1 MPVLRVFVYNARQR
15 AILKHC
21 TITPGKTTMPFVAMT
36 REMGSLGKDVAAAV
50 ADRLSK
56 QVVHHEIID
65 NLASKMR
72 LRKSHVIRF
81 LEGKSGIWER
91 LTTDKTS
98 LSIYTADETFAL
110 VESGRVAVIRGWGA
124 AHLLRPVPHVVSVRV
139 CAPFDVRVKRMMERL
154 NTDDRDFVENE
165 IRLSEEAHG
174 AITRR
179 HFGISWQHS
188 DRYDLVLN
196 TERLTIEEC
205 ADEVLS
211 LLDDPTFQE
220 TAESQRTFRNLAL
233 AAHVRSALRQDTR
246 TAKFQISITAEDGVV
261 SLAGLIDPGQ
271 EVEHAAEVAR
281 QVPGIKDIVIQL
293 RVAALG
299 ARHIAE

>member
-1 MPVLRVFVYNARQR
+1 MAL
-15 AILKHC
+15 
-21 TITPGKTTMPFVAMT
+21 VAMT

-50 ADRLSK
+50 ADRLGK
-56 QVVHHEIID
+56 QVIHHEIID

-81 LEGKSGIWER
+81 LEGKAGIWER

-110 VESGRVAVIRGWGA
+110 AESGNVAVIRGWGA
-124 AHLLRPVPHVVSVRV
+124 THLLRPVTHVISVRV
-139 CAPFDVRVKRMMERL
+139 CAPFEVRVERMMERL
-154 NTDDRDFVENE
+154 NTDDRDFVMNE
-165 IRLSEEAHG
+165 IKLSEEAHG

-196 TERLTIEEC
+196 TERLTVEEC
-205 ADEVLS
+205 ADEVVS
-211 LLDDPTFQE
+211 LCDDPNFQE
-220 TAESQRTFRNLAL
+220 TAESRRVFSELAL

-246 TAKFQISITAEDGVV
+246 TSKFQISISAQDGVV
-261 SLAGLIDPGQ
+261 TLAGMIDPGQ
-271 EVEHAAEVAR
+271 EATYAADVAR
-281 QVPGIKDIVIQL
+281 QVPGVRDVALQL
-293 RVAALG
+293 RVASLG
-299 ARHIAE
+299 ARHIVE

>member
-1 MPVLRVFVYNARQR
+1 
-15 AILKHC
+15 
-21 TITPGKTTMPFVAMT
+21 
-36 REMGSLGKDVAAAV
+36 MGSLGKDVAAVV
-50 ADRLSK
+50 AGRLNK

-81 LEGKSGIWER
+81 LEGRSGILER

-110 VESGRVAVIRGWGA
+110 AESGTVAVIRGWGA
-124 AHLLRPVPHVVSVRV
+124 AHLLRPVPHVISVRV
-139 CAPFDVRVKRMMERL
+139 CAPLEVRVKRMMERL
-154 NTDDRDFVENE
+154 NTDDRDFVVNE

-188 DRYDLVLN
+188 DQYDLVLN

-205 ADEVLS
+205 ADEVMG
-211 LLDDPTFQE
+211 LLDDATFQE
-220 TAESQRTFRNLAL
+220 TPQSKRAFSNLAL
-233 AAHVRSALRQDTR
+233 AAHIRSALRQDPR
-246 TAKFQISITAEDGVV
+246 TAKMMISITCEDGVAT
-261 SLAGLIDPGQ
+261 LAGLVDPGQ
-271 EVEHAAEVAR
+271 EPRDAAEVASR
-281 QVPGIKDIVIQL
+281 VPGVTDVKNQL
-293 RVAALG
+293 RSVVGG
-299 ARHIAE
+299 ARHHVEG

>member
-1 MPVLRVFVYNARQR
+1 MPL
-15 AILKHC
+15 I
-21 TITPGKTTMPFVAMT
+21 AMT
-36 REMGSLGKDVAAAV
+36 REMGSLGKDVAAAL
-50 ADRLSK
+50 ADRLGK

-110 VESGRVAVIRGWGA
+110 AESGNVAVIRGWGA
-124 AHLLRPVPHVVSVRV
+124 THLLRPVQHVISVRV
-139 CAPFDVRVKRMMERL
+139 CAPFEVRVKRMLERL

-179 HFGISWQHS
+179 HFGINWQDSEH
-188 DRYDLVLN
+188 YDLVLN
-196 TERLTIEEC
+196 TERLTVEEC
-205 ADEVLS
+205 ADEVTA
-211 LLDDPTFQE
+211 LLDDSTFQE
-220 TAESQRTFRNLAL
+220 TAQSQRYFRNLAL
-233 AAHVRSALRQDTR
+233 AAHVRAALRQDVR
-246 TAKFQISITAEDGVV
+246 TSKMMFSITCDDGVAT
-261 SLAGLIDPGQ
+261 LAGLVDPGQ
-271 EVEHAAEVAR
+271 EPKDAVEVASK
-281 QVPGIKDIVIQL
+281 VPGVKEIRNQL
-293 RVAALG
+293 RVVTAG
-299 ARHIAE
+299 ARHHVEG

>member
-1 MPVLRVFVYNARQR
+1 MAL
-15 AILKHC
+15 
-21 TITPGKTTMPFVAMT
+21 VAMT

-50 ADRLSK
+50 ADRLGK

-110 VESGRVAVIRGWGA
+110 AESGRVAVIRGWGA
-124 AHLLRPVPHVVSVRV
+124 AHLLRRVPHVVAVRV
-139 CAPFDVRVKRMMERL
+139 CAPFEVRVKRMMERL

-165 IRLSEEAHG
+165 IRMSEEAHG

-188 DRYDLVLN
+188 DQYDLVLN
-196 TERLTIEEC
+196 TERLSIDEC
-205 ADEVLS
+205 ADEIMNLCE
-211 LLDDPTFQE
+211 DPTFEE
-220 TAESQRTFRNLAL
+220 TPESRRIFSDLAL
-233 AAHVRSALRQDTR
+233 AAHVRAALRQDSR
-246 TAKFQISITAEDGVV
+246 TKQLQLSIASKDGVV
-261 SLAGLIDPGQ
+261 TLAGL
-271 EVEHAAEVAR
+271 VESGLDKPAVEVAR
-281 QVPGIKDIVIQL
+281 QVPGVKDVLTQL
-293 RVAALG
+293 RIAAAS
-299 ARHIAE
+299 ARHIVE

>member
-1 MPVLRVFVYNARQR
+1 MPL
-15 AILKHC
+15 I
-21 TITPGKTTMPFVAMT
+21 AMT
-36 REMGSLGKDVAAAV
+36 REMGSLGKDVAATI
-50 ADRLSK
+50 ADRLKK

-81 LEGKSGIWER
+81 LEGRSGILER

-110 VESGRVAVIRGWGA
+110 VESGQVAVIRGWGA
-124 AHLLRPVPHVVSVRV
+124 AHLLRPVPHVISVRV
-139 CAPFDVRVKRMMERL
+139 CAPLEVRVKRMMERL
-154 NTDDRDFVENE
+154 NTDDRGFVVNE
-165 IRLSEEAHG
+165 IKLSEEAHG

-188 DRYDLVLN
+188 DQYDLVLN

-205 ADEVLS
+205 TDEVMG

-220 TAESQRTFRNLAL
+220 TPESVRLFHDLAL
-233 AAHVRSALRQDTR
+233 AAHVRSALRQDPR
-246 TAKFQISITAEDGVV
+246 TGKMQIYITAEGSTVT
-261 SLAGLIDPGQ
+261 LAGLVDPGQ
-271 EVEHAAEVAR
+271 EPKDATEVASR
-281 QVPGIKDIVIQL
+281 VPGVKDIVNQL
-293 RVAALG
+293 RLAVPG
-299 ARHIAE
+299 ARHIVEG